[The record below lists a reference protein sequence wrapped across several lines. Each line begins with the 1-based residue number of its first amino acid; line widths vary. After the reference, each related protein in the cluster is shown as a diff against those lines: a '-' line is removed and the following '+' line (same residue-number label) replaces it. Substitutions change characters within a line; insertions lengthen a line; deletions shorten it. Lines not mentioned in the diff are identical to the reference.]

1 MTYEAY
7 SANTDGHGLAVAI
20 VQSRFNL
27 NICEQLRAS
36 CIQTLV
42 KLGVEE
48 EDILLITVPGALEIP
63 QALQKLAQSAQF
75 DALIA
80 LGAVVRGETYH
91 FEVVANESSTGIA
104 TIANEYDIPIA
115 NGVLT
120 TDTEDQAQARASEKG
135 QWCAQVAIEM
145 ANLFNALASLEM
157 ANEDLVVSEEE

>member
-27 NICEQLRAS
+27 SICEQLRAS
-36 CIQTLV
+36 CIQTLI

-91 FEVVANESSTGIA
+91 FEVVANETSTRIA
-104 TIANEYDIPIA
+104 TLANEYDIPIA

-135 QWCAQVAIEM
+135 QSCAQVAVEM

-157 ANEDLVVSEEE
+157 ANEDFVVTEEE